1 MVIDLEDIATLD
13 LLVSDARVEDESM
26 VGAVLRADLA
36 HIAEVLEDQPD
47 GAKDRCDGLAALV
60 GLERDGAAEHDV
72 GSEQLHGWVRVS
84 CLDGGA
90 ERMHDLTSD

>member
-1 MVIDLEDIATLD
+1 VVIDLEEIATLD

-72 GSEQLHGWVRVS
+72 G
-84 CLDGGA
+84 
-90 ERMHDLTSD
+90 

>member
-1 MVIDLEDIATLD
+1 VVIDREEIATLD

-36 HIAEVLEDQPD
+36 HITEVLEDQPD

-60 GLERDGAAEHDV
+60 GLEHDGASEDDV
-72 GSEQLHGWVRVS
+72 G
-84 CLDGGA
+84 
-90 ERMHDLTSD
+90 